1 MDVFKIRKITHIMNI
16 IFIITDVYLK
26 LLTSDRVANWTGRK
40 DDHEDDEDG
49 KKCGVIF
56 TIPTTDQ

>member
-1 MDVFKIRKITHIMNI
+1 MNI